1 MATLIPVSPLGHVMS
16 HGRLK
21 CSALKRLP
29 YPPSSLR
36 SVNFRRTTPGSA
48 VALISKYKQQQTSEL
63 FDPTYPGAH
72 LPSSQRQS
80 LAPRWV
86 NRHLT
91 LYAFPKAFL
100 TKPDAPHLKPH
111 ELRPYPTPPMR
122 PGQRSVDM
130 SMQVVAF
137 HSRVVAQPT
146 VRSKIRRRLKEAVR
160 LIVTRGAAVEAS
172 RRGPKVVFRAGDVGA
187 DKWIVP
193 DWTYVAVPTTEM
205 LRMPFAE
212 QVDLMRKGLGFL
224 HGRIPE
230 VEAIFRRSHRQNAT
244 WLLSPC
250 PPALSFRRLVIR
262 YHHDDLNVD
271 FSSYDN
277 DFIPPD
283 YILAKKWNET
293 TVVAQ
298 GSIIQWADYL
308 AAQGPWSVTTS
319 KPFLA
324 PSNDTHDYLS
334 WAPYYWPNCTGVG
347 NTTELTPQQ
356 IWVTCPYQQL
366 DGQFNPDI
374 RTVNNTGAFNALA
387 DATIYNALAWVI
399 NGSSQYSK
407 NVANWI
413 DTWFLAN
420 ATYMNP
426 NLNYA
431 QVVRGPKTSN
441 KGSHTGVLD
450 LKCMVKIVNALALAE
465 AAATNNH
472 GSYYY
477 GQLAALQ
484 ILVNDIAGANATIQK
499 YFSTLYM
506 GQINATGEQPLEAV
520 RTRPFHYR
528 AYNLEAMITNARLAT
543 HVGFDA
549 WHLRTSDNGT
559 IKAALD
565 FTMTVPPNDEDATE
579 LFPSVGAIAAQ
590 FGDPDGTYAGFL
602 ARSQANYPA
611 DPWFFWDVLGDSGW
625 VKAHA
630 NGPGA
635 STANATG
642 SRGSGTGKNG
652 ARARDLLGSGG
663 RLFLGAAIAA
673 SLHAF
678 WFI

>member
-1 MATLIPVSPLGHVMS
+1 MMVLL
-16 HGRLK
+16 
-21 CSALKRLP
+21 SAIVL
-29 YPPSSLR
+29 SLFT
-36 SVNFRRTTPGSA
+36 V
-48 VALISKYKQQQTSEL
+48 
-63 FDPTYPGAH
+63 H
-72 LPSSQRQS
+72 S
-80 LAPRWV
+80 LA
-86 NRHLT
+86 
-91 LYAFPKAFL
+91 
-100 TKPDAPHLKPH
+100 
-111 ELRPYPTPPMR
+111 
-122 PGQRSVDM
+122 
-130 SMQVVAF
+130 
-137 HSRVVAQPT
+137 
-146 VRSKIRRRLKEAVR
+146 
-160 LIVTRGAAVEAS
+160 
-172 RRGPKVVFRAGDVGA
+172 
-187 DKWIVP
+187 
-193 DWTYVAVPTTEM
+193 
-205 LRMPFAE
+205 
-212 QVDLMRKGLGFL
+212 
-224 HGRIPE
+224 
-230 VEAIFRRSHRQNAT
+230 
-244 WLLSPC
+244 
-250 PPALSFRRLVIR
+250 
-262 YHHDDLNVD
+262 DLNVD

-308 AAQGPWSVTTS
+308 AAQGPWSVTS

-334 WAPYYWPNCTGVG
+334 WAPYFWPNCTGVG

-356 IWVTCPYQQL
+356 IWVTCPYYPI
-366 DGQFNPDI
+366 DGVFNPDI

-407 NVANWI
+407 NVASWI

-431 QVVRGPKTSN
+431 QVARGPKTSN

-450 LKCMVKIVNALALAE
+450 LKCMVKIVNAVLVLRMGKAPEWTDAIDSGLVNWTKSYLNWLTTDQLALAE

-506 GQINATGEQPLEAV
+506 GQINATGEQPLEAA
-520 RTRPFHYR
+520 RTRPYHYR
-528 AYNLEAMITNARLAT
+528 AYNLEAMITNARLAA

-549 WHLRTSDNGT
+549 WRLRTSNNGT

-642 SRGSGTGKNG
+642 SRGSGTGKNS

-663 RLFLGAAIAA
+663 RLLLGAAIAL

-678 WFI
+678 CFI